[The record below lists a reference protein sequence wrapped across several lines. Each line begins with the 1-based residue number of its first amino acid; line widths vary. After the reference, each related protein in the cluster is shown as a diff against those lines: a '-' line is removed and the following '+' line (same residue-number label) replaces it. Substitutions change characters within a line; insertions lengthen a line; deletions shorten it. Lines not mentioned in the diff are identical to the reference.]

1 MTIKMSVPIRYVH
14 RSTTL
19 CTVAWLAYLVFLL
32 SAAWPQQSP
41 DAQLLALINQI
52 KAVDNHSHALPVPG
66 QTALDH
72 DIPNPLG
79 TSPPF
84 MSVRQREGNAEWIDA
99 WHALY
104 GYQWQDFDTA
114 HIQEALR
121 AKKQRIQ
128 AQGAAYPAWVLD
140 QIGIDVVL
148 INGPALGTGQTS
160 PRFRWVPYADG
171 FLFPF
176 QAIDFQGSMTLQQRR
191 KDVGLASMPPAWTSY
206 LKLITQQLTAWKG
219 NEAVAV
225 KFAIAYY
232 RSLDFASVG
241 DADAER
247 IYERYLASG
256 ERQHDYHTAEYRAL
270 QDFLF
275 RYVVREAGRIGLPV
289 HIHTGE
295 GAGPAFP
302 TAGSNPLLLE
312 GVLND
317 FSLART
323 KFVLVHGG
331 FPFDR
336 EVVSLIQKPNVYVDI
351 SGQTFFR
358 SANDLSGTLSQWLYA
373 FPEKIMFGTDAFTH
387 TWLRGWEEMTW
398 IATRSG
404 RIALALA
411 LTRMTAA
418 GEIPRDRAEVIGR
431 MVLRDNATRLYG
443 LNQHQR

>member
-1 MTIKMSVPIRYVH
+1 VIR
-14 RSTTL
+14 
-19 CTVAWLAYLVFLL
+19 
-32 SAAWPQQSP
+32 
-41 DAQLLALINQI
+41 
-52 KAVDNHSHALPVPG
+52 
-66 QTALDH
+66 

-79 TSPPF
+79 TSQPF
-84 MSVRQREGNAEWIDA
+84 MSVRQRENNPEWIEA
-99 WHALY
+99 WRALY
-104 GYQWQDFDTA
+104 GYQWQDADTA
-114 HIQEALR
+114 HVQEALR
-121 AKKQRIQ
+121 AKRDRIQ

-148 INGPALGTGQTS
+148 INAPALGIGQTS

-191 KDVGLASMPPAWTSY
+191 KEVGLASLPPAWTSY

-219 NEAVAV
+219 NGAVAV

-232 RSLDFASVG
+232 RPLDFARVA

-247 IYERYLASG
+247 IYERYLALG
-256 ERQHDYHTAEYRAL
+256 DRQHDYHTADYRAL
-270 QDFLF
+270 QDLLF
-275 RYVVREAGRIGLPV
+275 RYVVREAGRIGLAV

-323 KFVLVHGG
+323 TFVLVHGG

-358 SANDLSGTLSQWLYA
+358 SANDLSGTLRQWLYA
-373 FPEKIMFGTDAFTH
+373 FPEKIMFGTDAFTN
-387 TWLRGWEEMTW
+387 TG
-398 IATRSG
+398 
-404 RIALALA
+404 
-411 LTRMTAA
+411 A
-418 GEIPRDRAEVIGR
+418 GGKR
-431 MVLRDNATRLYG
+431 
-443 LNQHQR
+443 

>member
-1 MTIKMSVPIRYVH
+1 MKMSVPLDYNH

-19 CTVAWLAYLVFLL
+19 RTVAWLACSLFL
-32 SAAWPQQSP
+32 SPAAWTKERP

-52 KAVDNHSHALPVPG
+52 KAVDNHSHALPVPS
-66 QTALDH
+66 QAALDN

-79 TSPPF
+79 TSAPF
-84 MSVRQREGNAEWIDA
+84 MSVRQRESNTEWIDA
-99 WHALY
+99 WRALY
-104 GYQWQDFDTA
+104 AYQQQDADAA
-114 HIQEALR
+114 HVQEALR
-121 AKKQRIQ
+121 AKKDRIR

-140 QIGIDVVL
+140 QIRIDVVL
-148 INGPALGTGQTS
+148 INAPTLGTGQTS
-160 PRFRWVPYADG
+160 PRFLWVPYADG

-191 KDVGLASMPPAWTSY
+191 TQVGLGSMPPAWMSY
-206 LKLITQQLTAWKG
+206 LKLITQQLTAWKANG
-219 NEAVAV
+219 AVAV
-225 KFAIAYY
+225 KFAISYY
-232 RSLDFASVG
+232 RPLDFARVA

-247 IYERYLASG
+247 IYERYLALG
-256 ERQHDYHTAEYRAL
+256 EQRHDYHTTDYRAL
-270 QDFLF
+270 QDFLL
-275 RYVVREAGRIGLPV
+275 RYVLREAGRIGLPV

-323 KFVLVHGG
+323 IFVLVHGG

-358 SANDLSGTLSQWLYA
+358 SANDLSDTLRPWLYT
-373 FPEKIMFGTDAFTH
+373 FPEKIMFGTDAFTN

-411 LTRMTAA
+411 LTRMMAA
-418 GEIPRDRAEVIGR
+418 GEITRVRAEEVAR
-431 MVLRDNATRLYG
+431 MVLRENAVRLYQ
-443 LNQHQR
+443 LTH